1 MANSHLSGH
10 CDGNLKTASPG
21 RQRKWY
27 TDDHHQ
33 DHRNELEAERLMRRK
48 KDSEQFDQEIKASA
62 ADEVG
67 DDLIRDVD
75 ITDDFMF
82 SSVMSNAEIC
92 KELLE
97 VLLPELCLV

>member
-1 MANSHLSGH
+1 MRGIENS
-10 CDGNLKTASPG
+10 D
-21 RQRKWY
+21 
-27 TDDHHQ
+27 
-33 DHRNELEAERLMRRK
+33 
-48 KDSEQFDQEIKASA
+48 QFDQEPKVTQT
-62 ADEVG
+62 DRLEE
-67 DDLIRDVD
+67 DLIRDVD

>member
-1 MANSHLSGH
+1 
-10 CDGNLKTASPG
+10 
-21 RQRKWY
+21 
-27 TDDHHQ
+27 
-33 DHRNELEAERLMRRK
+33 MREK
-48 KDSEQFDQEIKASA
+48 EDSERFEQEPKAIQ
-62 ADEVG
+62 ADG
-67 DDLIRDVD
+67 PDDDLIRDVD